1 MVRLIALVAL
11 ATLSI
16 PIYAEEWVDFSP
28 REAAL
33 GGTSAADER
42 GVSGGWYN
50 PGGASRRPLQKPFAE
65 RMEFDI
71 PSGIALSIHG
81 TAYRDIFGVIDSI
94 VALEEAFDAGRFN
107 QGSGTPTFDDLQG
120 AFNIL
125 GSMSQL
131 KQKPYEGIYV
141 TASTG
146 FGVQFREVF
155 LYRDVL
161 SFRGTAWTASSLTT
175 GIDLDSINFMR
186 FTDESGAAWQ
196 AMVDSA
202 ITANGGPL
210 MPTTP
215 EGQALAARLIT
226 MGYTADEANTL
237 ATMGERSG
245 VDLSGEGGAA
255 LESVLSNT
263 LTGFGQSLESQE
275 NMLDG
280 NESAI
285 LMRSLV
291 FHEFSAGYSAG
302 IGDYLSLGGTIK
314 YMRASWLTEAIL
326 LSEIDDAGTILD
338 RTANRIEEA
347 ITLRN
352 EDSKANIGI
361 DLGLTVTPWSTL
373 AISVSARNVN
383 MPEFEFASDTIKL
396 VSQVRAAASYTLFD
410 KVLPLTFAVDMDL
423 NRVESIVMPEYHTQF
438 LRASVGFEP
447 QWGIFGFGVRLG
459 TFKNIGDANE
469 SWTGTAGFG
478 LRLWAIRLDFG
489 AQAAFEMVNFSVG
502 GNEISLPQR
511 LGAFMQVTIIADF

>member
-1 MVRLIALVAL
+1 MVRFVALMAL

-16 PIYAEEWVDFSP
+16 PIYAEEWVDFSS
-28 REAAL
+28 RDAAL
-33 GGTSAADER
+33 GGTGAAD
-42 GVSGGWYN
+42 GKGASGGWYN
-50 PGGASRRPLQKPFAE
+50 PGGASRRPWQKPFAE

-71 PSGIALSIHG
+71 PSGLSLSIHG

-125 GSMSQL
+125 GSMGQL
-131 KQKPYEGIYV
+131 NQKPYEGVYV
-141 TASTG
+141 TASAG
-146 FGVQFREVF
+146 FGVQFREIF
-155 LYRDVL
+155 LYRDAL
-161 SFRGTAWTASSLTT
+161 SFRGTAWTASSLTA
-175 GIDLDSINFMR
+175 GIDLDSLHFMR
-186 FTDESGAAWQ
+186 FADESGAAWQ
-196 AMVDSA
+196 GMIDDA

-210 MPTTP
+210 LPTTS
-215 EGQALAARLIT
+215 EGQAFAARLVT

-237 ATMGERSG
+237 AAMGENSG
-245 VDLSGEGGAA
+245 VDLSGDGGAA

-263 LTGFGQSLESQE
+263 LTGFGQSLESK
-275 NMLDG
+275 NAILDG

-314 YMRASWLTEAIL
+314 YMRASWLTEALL
-326 LSEIDDAGTILD
+326 LSEIDDADTILD
-338 RTANRIEEA
+338 RTVNRIEEA

-361 DLGLTVTPWSTL
+361 DLGVTATPWSTL
-373 AISVSARNVN
+373 AISVSARNIN
-383 MPEFEFASDTIKL
+383 MPEFEFANDTIKL
-396 VSQVRAAASYTLFD
+396 VPQVRAAASYTLFD
-410 KVLPLTFAVDMDL
+410 DVLPLTLAIDMDL

-438 LRASVGFEP
+438 FRTSIGFEP
-447 QWGIFGFGVRLG
+447 QWGVFGLGLRFGA
-459 TFKNIGDANE
+459 FKNIGDANE

-478 LRLWAIRLDFG
+478 LRLWAVQLDFG
-489 AQAAFEMVNFSVG
+489 AQAAFEMVTFTVSG
-502 GNEISLPQR
+502 DEISLPQR
-511 LGAFMQVTIIADF
+511 LGAFMQLTIIAVF